1 MTSASLQN
9 FGSILELSP
18 PDLSIIVPT
27 FNEVANVDPLLNR
40 LASALRDIN
49 WQVVF
54 VDDDSPDGT
63 SELLAKRCRTNPR
76 VRTLR
81 RIGRR
86 GLSSAITEGILSTS
100 SPYVAVIDGDMQH
113 DEKILGDMLHVL
125 RSEDADL
132 VIGSR
137 YVAEGGVGDWDR
149 KRRNISR
156 FATLMAQMVVKADL
170 ADPMSG
176 FFMIRRSAFDG
187 AVYGLSNQGYKIL
200 LDIIASSPQP
210 LRIREL
216 PYIFRTRQHGESK
229 LDALVALE
237 YIALLLDKLI
247 GKWVPVRFVIFAAI
261 GAMGVL
267 VHMAVLAGLYLSG
280 LFPFAIS
287 QGVATVT
294 AMVFNFFL
302 NNVLTYRDRR
312 LRGTIPILRGLA
324 SFCAVCAVG
333 AVGNVGVANVL
344 FVDHYSWW
352 LAAFAGIAVGVV
364 WNYCLSSIFTWRA

>member
-1 MTSASLQN
+1 MGSFLMAFMTSASLQD
-9 FGSILELSP
+9 FGSTLGPSTA
-18 PDLSIIVPT
+18 DLSIIVPT
-27 FNEVANVDPLLNR
+27 FNEVANIDPLLDR
-40 LASALRDIN
+40 LASALCGIN

-63 SELLAKRCRTNPR
+63 SELLAKRCQANPR
-76 VRTLR
+76 VRALR

-113 DEKILGDMLHVL
+113 DEKILRDMLDVL
-125 RSEDADL
+125 RSDATDL

-137 YVAEGGVGDWDR
+137 YVADGGVGNWDR
-149 KRRNISR
+149 KRRNISK
-156 FATLMAQMVVKADL
+156 FATIMAQMVVKADL

-210 LRIREL
+210 LRIKEL
-216 PYIFRTRQHGESK
+216 PYVFRTRQHGESK

-237 YIALLLDKLI
+237 YVSLLLEKLI

-261 GAMGVL
+261 GAMGVV
-267 VHMAVLAGLYLSG
+267 VHMAVLTGLYLSG
-280 LFPFAIS
+280 ALPFAVS
-287 QGVATVT
+287 QGVATIT
-294 AMVFNFFL
+294 AMVFQFL
-302 NNVLTYRDRR
+302 PQQRSY
-312 LRGTIPILRGLA
+312 
-324 SFCAVCAVG
+324 
-333 AVGNVGVANVL
+333 
-344 FVDHYSWW
+344 
-352 LAAFAGIAVGVV
+352 
-364 WNYCLSSIFTWRA
+364 LS